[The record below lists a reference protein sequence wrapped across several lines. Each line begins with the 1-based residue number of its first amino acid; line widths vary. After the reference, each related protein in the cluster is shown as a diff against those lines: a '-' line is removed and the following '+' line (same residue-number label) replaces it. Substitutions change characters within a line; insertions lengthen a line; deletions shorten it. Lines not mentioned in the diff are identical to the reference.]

1 MCFSLFFDN
10 PMVGNLNIV
19 YKCFFLCKSSS
30 KMQYSNLLTG
40 FSVERVL
47 AFDKDALYLLLLVR
61 N

>member
-1 MCFSLFFDN
+1 
-10 PMVGNLNIV
+10 
-19 YKCFFLCKSSS
+19 
-30 KMQYSNLLTG
+30 MQYSNLLTG